1 MPYFVKHFHI
11 SDEDNEIRACGDKA
25 MFERAAVGALGE
37 MVFKKR
43 NFQAKFAFVRQE
55 TKNTQDEI
63 ER

>member
-25 MFERAAVGALGE
+25 MFERAAAGALGE

-43 NFQAKFAFVRQE
+43 NFQAKFAFVRQMA
-55 TKNTQDEI
+55 KDAQNGID
-63 ER
+63 R